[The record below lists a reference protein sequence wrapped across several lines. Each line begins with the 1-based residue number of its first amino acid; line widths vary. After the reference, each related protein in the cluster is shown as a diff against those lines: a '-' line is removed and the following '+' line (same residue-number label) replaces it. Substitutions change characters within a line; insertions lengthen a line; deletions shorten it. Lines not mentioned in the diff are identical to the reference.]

1 MVKLKERASAHESYE
16 FPLAT
21 VDFIQFLD
29 ETYPERCVREGQDE
43 ISAHRY
49 AAVRQFIDELVS
61 AKDDEYMNGYADD

>member
-1 MVKLKERASAHESYE
+1 MPKLKERASAHESNE
-16 FPLAT
+16 FPAST

-29 ETYPERCVREGQDE
+29 EAYPERCVREGQDE

-61 AKDDEYMNGYADD
+61 AKDEYINGDAND